1 VRQIIHKLRERETAV
16 FLNSHLLTEV
26 EMVCDRVAMVDRGRV
41 IATGRL
47 DELLRHES
55 CRVRV
60 TGLAP
65 RQRAGLSRFAE
76 MDDDGEWVTF
86 HGLDAEKVP
95 ELVQELVRLGGRV
108 YAVETRQQTL
118 EDRFLE
124 LLGAHSA

>member
-1 VRQIIHKLRERETAV
+1 
-16 FLNSHLLTEV
+16 
-26 EMVCDRVAMVDRGRV
+26 MVCDRVAMVDQGRV

-47 DELLRHES
+47 DQLLRRDS

-65 RQRAGLSRFAE
+65 RQRADLSRFAGI
-76 MDDDGEWVTF
+76 DDDGEWITF

-95 ELVQELVRLGGRV
+95 DLVREIVQLGGRV
-108 YAVETRQQTL
+108 YAVESRQQTL

-124 LLGAHSA
+124 LLGANSS